1 MDTIL
6 KEYIDYHVNSS
17 RCRDIDPA
25 NDTLRYICDRFELN
39 LEQRYW
45 LAFLYAC
52 TYSPTTT
59 YYIYN
64 EFPDFENVDINRLQ
78 RWWVEK
84 RQFLIFQTDRLRV
97 KSSNQFVPAF
107 DSYHTLMSGRT
118 QHEFFSSLVVDGNTD
133 LTYDKVYK
141 AASQIFTFGRFTLFI
156 YLEMLYVLTGLP
168 LQPTIL
174 DLAEAESC
182 RNGLALALGRNDLN
196 THRQDKKLAKDDLF
210 YLQSEFGRVHDLI
223 RSTGIEHT
231 NIWNVETTLCAY
243 KKFRLGKRYV
253 GYYIDRAGKEIQQ
266 MSSTITN
273 GVDWTPLW
281 EFRKE
286 TYNHKLL
293 KELWSK

>member
-1 MDTIL
+1 MDNINDFL
-6 KEYIDYHVNSS
+6 RYHINSS
-17 RCRDIDPA
+17 KVRDIDPA

-59 YYIYN
+59 YYVYN
-64 EFPDFENVDINRLQ
+64 EFPDYENVDINRLQ
-78 RWWVEK
+78 RWWVSK
-84 RQFLIFQTDRLRV
+84 KQFLIFQTDRLRI

-107 DSYHTLMSGRT
+107 ESYQQLMAGGT
-118 QHEFFSSLVVDGNTD
+118 QHEFFTNLVVTD
-133 LTYDKVYK
+133 DPDATYDNVYK
-141 AASQIFTFGRFTLFI
+141 AASRIFTFGRFTLFI

-174 DLAEAESC
+174 DLSEAESC

-196 THRQDKKLAKDDLF
+196 THKQSKKLSRGDLQ
-210 YLQSEFGRVHDLI
+210 YLQSEFSKLHDLVKQQ
-223 RSTGIEHT
+223 SIEHT

-253 GYYIDRAGKEIQQ
+253 GYYIDRAGKEIEQ
-266 MSSTITN
+266 MSKAIPQ
-273 GVDWTPLW
+273 GVDWSPLW
-281 EFRKE
+281 DFRKE
-286 TYNHKLL
+286 TYQHNLL